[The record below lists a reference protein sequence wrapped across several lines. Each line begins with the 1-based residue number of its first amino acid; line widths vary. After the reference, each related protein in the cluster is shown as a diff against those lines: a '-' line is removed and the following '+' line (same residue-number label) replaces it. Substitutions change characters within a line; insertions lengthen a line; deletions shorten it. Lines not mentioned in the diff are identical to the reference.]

1 MVYFT
6 LLLPAT
12 CFGSIY
18 SCHLQAEV
26 LFIKKVIYTIG
37 NIVVNCEISHYIF
50 KSTKILP
57 ILYITF

>member
-18 SCHLQAEV
+18 LNHLQAEA
-26 LFIKKVIYTIG
+26 LFTSEGRMYNWQYCCPLRDLALRV
-37 NIVVNCEISHYIF
+37 
-50 KSTKILP
+50 
-57 ILYITF
+57 